1 MLDRSSR
8 NTVNLRF
15 QHHAQRLG
23 IAAIAMCLASVPC
36 MASTD
41 SRAQEHGLLP
51 QEFVDVLSYNIHG
64 LFALA
69 AKDNPRDRMPSI
81 GWLSRPYE
89 IVLYQEDFEYNSEL
103 ARQLEHHAG
112 FVGNGPAVGDP
123 RRVITKIV
131 SWPFTILIPRFSPPY
146 GSGVS
151 TFVSDNMDVYGSNSD
166 HYDDCHGWFDASA
179 NCWSA
184 KGYLRVSV
192 ETVSGAKIDVYN
204 THLEAGPGNESTRI
218 RGKQLKALAKAIE
231 KISGNRAVI
240 VAGDFNLGYI
250 RPGDRAIFNQFR
262 DQLGLTDSGAGPET
276 PFWRERDYILY
287 RNGSETYL
295 EVEEA
300 GEALQFTSAGRSL
313 SDHPALFARFEVLRE
328 QR

>member
-8 NTVNLRF
+8 NTVNLRLRRRP
-15 QHHAQRLG
+15 QWLALAV
-23 IAAIAMCLASVPC
+23 ISVCLASAPGV
-36 MASTD
+36 ASTEA
-41 SRAQEHGLLP
+41 REQAQAPQL

-112 FVGNGPAVGDP
+112 FVGNGAAVGDG
-123 RRVITKIV
+123 RRIIAKIV

-151 TFVSDNMDVYGSNSD
+151 TFVSDNIDVYGSNSD
-166 HYDDCHGWFDASA
+166 HYDDCLGWFDARA

-184 KGYLRVSV
+184 
-192 ETVSGAKIDVYN
+192 
-204 THLEAGPGNESTRI
+204 
-218 RGKQLKALAKAIE
+218 
-231 KISGNRAVI
+231 
-240 VAGDFNLGYI
+240 
-250 RPGDRAIFNQFR
+250 
-262 DQLGLTDSGAGPET
+262 
-276 PFWRERDYILY
+276 
-287 RNGSETYL
+287 NG
-295 EVEEA
+295 
-300 GEALQFTSAGRSL
+300 
-313 SDHPALFARFEVLRE
+313 
-328 QR
+328 